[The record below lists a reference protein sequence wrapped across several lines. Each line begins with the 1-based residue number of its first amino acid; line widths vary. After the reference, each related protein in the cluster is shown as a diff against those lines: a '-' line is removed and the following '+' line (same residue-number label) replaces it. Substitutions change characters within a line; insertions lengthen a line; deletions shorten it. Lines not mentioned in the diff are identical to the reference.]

1 MRRIVAGLAAAALSL
16 AALAAPA
23 QAYPTRA
30 VQLVVP
36 AAAGGTID
44 ILARTLAPK
53 LAEGLGQPVIV
64 ENRPGAGTNIG
75 MEAVVRA
82 SPDGHAA
89 VIGGVPVAT
98 NKTLYT
104 RLAFDPAKDLAPV
117 SLLVTSGNVLVVNP
131 SLPVGSVKELI
142 GYARSRP
149 GELHFG
155 SPSTGSTPHLAG
167 ELFNTL
173 AGVKM
178 VHVPYK
184 GAAQGLNDLIGGRL
198 QLSFDNIPP
207 AIPHVRSGKLRALAV
222 TSSKRSALLP
232 ELPTVAEAGLPGF
245 DVSAWFGL
253 LVPAATPAP
262 VVQRL
267 HAETVKALSDAAVR
281 ERLERLGFEVVGGA
295 PAEFAAHIRK
305 EAERW
310 SRIIRESGAKAD

>member
-1 MRRIVAGLAAAALSL
+1 MRLLLWLLVLAS
-16 AALAAPA
+16 APA
-23 QAYPTRA
+23 LGQYPSRP
-30 VQLVVP
+30 VHLVVP

-44 ILARTLAPK
+44 ILARVLSDRLA
-53 LAEGLGQPVIV
+53 AGLGQPVLV

-82 SPDGHAA
+82 APDGHVA

-98 NKTLYT
+98 NKTLYS
-104 RLAFDPAKDLAPV
+104 RLPFDPAKDLAPV

-131 SLPVGSVKELI
+131 SLPVASVKELI
-142 GYARSRP
+142 DHARSRP

-167 ELFNTL
+167 ELFNAL

-184 GAAQGLNDLIGGRL
+184 GAAQGLTDLIGGRL

-207 AIPHVRSGKLRALAV
+207 AIPHIRSGKLRALAV
-222 TSSKRSALLP
+222 TAAKRSPLLP
-232 ELPTVAEAGLPGF
+232 ELPTVAEAGLPAF

-253 LVPAATPAP
+253 LVPAATPGA
-262 VVQRL
+262 VVRRL
-267 HAETVKALSDAAVR
+267 HAETVKALREPAAR
-281 ERLERLGFEVVGGA
+281 ERLEGLGFEVVGST
-295 PAEFAAHIRK
+295 PEQFAAHVQS
-305 EAERW
+305 EAARW

>member
-1 MRRIVAGLAAAALSL
+1 MTRLAFGILLALVSL
-16 AALAAPA
+16 SALA
-23 QAYPTRA
+23 QAYPSRP
-30 VQLVVP
+30 LHLIVP
-36 AAAGGTID
+36 AAAGGTVD
-44 ILARTLAPK
+44 ILARALAPK
-53 LAEGLGQPVIV
+53 LGEGLGQPVVV

-75 MEAVVRA
+75 MEAVVR
-82 SPDGHAA
+82 SDPDGHTA

-98 NKTLYT
+98 NKTLYGK
-104 RLAFDPAKDLAPV
+104 LSFDPAKDLAPV

-131 SLPVGSVKELI
+131 SLPVSSVKDLI
-142 GYARSRP
+142 EYARKRP

-167 ELFNTL
+167 ALFNSM

-207 AIPHVRSGKLRALAV
+207 AMPHVRSGKLRALAV
-222 TSSKRSALLP
+222 TAARRSPLLP
-232 ELPTVAEAGLPGF
+232 ELPTVAEAGLPDF

-253 LVPAATPAP
+253 LVAAATPAS

-267 HAETVKALSDAAVR
+267 NAETVKALRDPAAR
-281 ERLERLGFEVVGGA
+281 ERLERLGFEVVGSS
-295 PAEFAAHIRK
+295 PAEFAAHVEK
-305 EAERW
+305 EAARW

>member
-1 MRRIVAGLAAAALSL
+1 MRKLALSL
-16 AALAAPA
+16 VAALLPAAVFA
-23 QAYPTRA
+23 QAYPSKP
-30 VQLVVP
+30 LHLIVP
-36 AAAGGTID
+36 AAAGGTVD
-44 ILARTLAPK
+44 ILARAMAPK
-53 LAEGLGQPVIV
+53 LGEGLGQPVVV

-75 MEAVVRA
+75 MEAVVK
-82 SPDGHAA
+82 SEPDGHTA

-98 NKTLYT
+98 NTTLYS
-104 RLAFDPAKDLAPV
+104 RMSFDPAKDLAPV

-131 SLPVGSVKELI
+131 SLPVTSVKELI
-142 GYARSRP
+142 DYARKRP

-167 ELFNTL
+167 ELFNSL

-184 GAAQGLNDLIGGRL
+184 GAAQGLNDLVGGRL

-222 TSSKRSALLP
+222 TAARRSPLLP

-253 LVPAATPAP
+253 LVPAATPAE

-267 HAETVKALSDAAVR
+267 NAETVKALRDPAAR
-281 ERLERLGFEVVGGA
+281 ERLERLGFAVVGSSA
-295 PAEFAAHIRK
+295 AEFAAHIQK
-305 EAERW
+305 EAARW

>member
-1 MRRIVAGLAAAALSL
+1 MIKLALGFVAALLPL
-16 AALAAPA
+16 AVLAQTFPA
-23 QAYPTRA
+23 KP
-30 VQLVVP
+30 VHLIVP
-36 AAAGGTID
+36 AAAGGTVD
-44 ILARTLAPK
+44 ILARALSAR
-53 LAEGLGQPVIV
+53 LAEGLKQPVVV

-82 SPDGHAA
+82 EADGHTAL
-89 VIGGVPVAT
+89 IGGVPVAT
-98 NKTLYT
+98 NRTLYT
-104 RLAFDPAKDLAPV
+104 KMSFDPAKDLAPV

-131 SLPVGSVKELI
+131 SLPVASVEELI
-142 GYARSRP
+142 AYARERP

-167 ELFNTL
+167 ELFNSL

-184 GAAQGLNDLIGGRL
+184 GAAQGLTDLIGGRL

-207 AIPHVRSGKLRALAV
+207 AIPHVRGGKLRALAV
-222 TSSKRSALLP
+222 TAARRSALLP

-253 LVPAATPAP
+253 LVPAATPRE

-267 HAETVKALSDAAVR
+267 NAETVAALRDAGVR
-281 ERLERLGFEVVGGA
+281 ERLERLGFQVVGST
-295 PAEFAAHIRK
+295 PEEFAALVRTD
-305 EAERW
+305 AARW
-310 SRIIRESGAKAD
+310 SRIIRETGAKAD

>member
-1 MRRIVAGLAAAALSL
+1 MIKLLLSLVAALLPVCVL
-16 AALAAPA
+16 AQSYPA
-23 QAYPTRA
+23 KP
-30 VQLVVP
+30 VHLIVP

-44 ILARTLAPK
+44 ILARTLSAK
-53 LAEGLGQPVIV
+53 LAEGLGQPVVV

-82 SPDGHAA
+82 APDGHTAL
-89 VIGGVPVAT
+89 IGGVPVAT
-98 NKTLYT
+98 NRTLYSK
-104 RLAFDPAKDLAPV
+104 LSFDPAKDLAPV

-131 SLPVGSVKELI
+131 SLPVSSVKELI
-142 GYARSRP
+142 AYARGRP

-167 ELFNTL
+167 ELFNSL
-173 AGVKM
+173 AGLKM

-184 GAAQGLNDLIGGRL
+184 GAAQGLNDLVGGRL

-207 AIPHVRSGKLRALAV
+207 AIPHIRSGKLRALAV
-222 TSSKRSALLP
+222 TAARRSPLLP
-232 ELPTVAEAGLPGF
+232 ELPTVAEAGLPDF

-253 LVPAATPAP
+253 LLPAATPGP

-267 HAETVKALSDAAVR
+267 HAETVKALRDAGAR
-281 ERLERLGFEVVGGA
+281 ERLERLGFEVVA
-295 PAEFAAHIRK
+295 STPAQFASLIGKDAV
-305 EAERW
+305 RW

>member
-1 MRRIVAGLAAAALSL
+1 MIKLLLGLVAALL
-16 AALAAPA
+16 PVCVPA
-23 QAYPTRA
+23 QSYPA
-30 VQLVVP
+30 KPVHLIVP

-44 ILARTLAPK
+44 ILARTLSAK
-53 LAEGLGQPVIV
+53 LAEGLGQPVVV

-82 SPDGHAA
+82 APDGHTAL
-89 VIGGVPVAT
+89 IGGVPVAT
-98 NKTLYT
+98 NRTLYSK
-104 RLAFDPAKDLAPV
+104 LSFDPAKDLAPV

-131 SLPVGSVKELI
+131 SLPVSSVKELI
-142 GYARSRP
+142 AYARGRP

-167 ELFNTL
+167 ELFNSL

-184 GAAQGLNDLIGGRL
+184 GAAQGLNDLVGGRL

-207 AIPHVRSGKLRALAV
+207 AIPHIRSGRLRALAV
-222 TSSKRSALLP
+222 TAARRSPLLP
-232 ELPTVAEAGLPGF
+232 ELPTVAEAGLPDF

-253 LVPAATPAP
+253 LLPAATPGP

-267 HAETVKALSDAAVR
+267 HAETVKALRDAGAR
-281 ERLERLGFEVVGGA
+281 ERLERLGFEVVA
-295 PAEFAAHIRK
+295 STPAQFAALIGK
-305 EAERW
+305 DAVRW

>member
-1 MRRIVAGLAAAALSL
+1 MTKLALSFIAALL
-16 AALAAPA
+16 PLCAAA
-23 QAYPTRA
+23 QAYPSRP
-30 VQLVVP
+30 VHLIVP
-36 AAAGGTID
+36 AAAGGTVD
-44 ILARTLAPK
+44 ILARAISAR
-53 LAEGLGQPVIV
+53 LAEGLGQPVVV

-82 SPDGHAA
+82 VPDGHMA

-98 NKTLYT
+98 NKTLYGK
-104 RLAFDPAKDLAPV
+104 LAFDPAKDLAPV
-117 SLLVTSGNVLVVNP
+117 SLLVRSGNVLVVNP
-131 SLPVGSVKELI
+131 GLPVSSVQELI
-142 GYARSRP
+142 AYARSRP

-167 ELFNTL
+167 ELFNSL

-184 GAAQGLNDLIGGRL
+184 GAAQGLSDLIGGRL

-222 TSSKRSALLP
+222 TPAQRSPLLP

-253 LVPAATPAP
+253 LVPAATPGA
-262 VVQRL
+262 VIQRL
-267 HAETVKALSDAAVR
+267 QAETVKALRDPAAR
-281 ERLERLGFEVVGGA
+281 ERLERLGFEVVGST
-295 PAEFAAHIRK
+295 PAEFAALIEK
-305 EAERW
+305 DAARW

>member
-1 MRRIVAGLAAAALSL
+1 MIRLALGFVCALLPLFVL
-16 AALAAPA
+16 A
-23 QAYPTRA
+23 QDYPSRA
-30 VQLVVP
+30 VHLIVP
-36 AAAGGTID
+36 AAAGGTVD
-44 ILARTLAPK
+44 ILARAISAK
-53 LAEGLGQPVIV
+53 LAEGLGQPVVV

-75 MEAVVRA
+75 MEAVVRSA
-82 SPDGHAA
+82 ADGHTA

-98 NKTLYT
+98 NRTLYSK
-104 RLAFDPAKDLAPV
+104 LSFDPAKDLAPV
-117 SLLVTSGNVLVVNP
+117 SLLVRSGNVLVVNP
-131 SLPVGSVKELI
+131 SLPVRSVKELI
-142 GYARSRP
+142 DYARSRP

-167 ELFNTL
+167 ELFNAL

-184 GAAQGLNDLIGGRL
+184 GAAQGLNDLVGGRL

-222 TSSKRSALLP
+222 TAARRSPLLP
-232 ELPTVAEAGLPGF
+232 ELPTVAEAGLPEF

-253 LVPAATPAP
+253 LVPAATPGP

-267 HAETVKALSDAAVR
+267 HAETVKALRDPDSL
-281 ERLERLGFEVVGGA
+281 ERLERLGFEVVGSTPG
-295 PAEFAAHIRK
+295 EFAALIHK
-305 EAERW
+305 DAARW